1 MSFLSRLFRKTPS
14 PSAAPVAS
22 RPSASGPK
30 PDPVAPKPDAAARAI
45 ASAAE
50 ERSLQAAIDARDFQ
64 VLARLVVEGTSTKT
78 RQSAAHAID
87 DAEVLRQLVRD
98 TRGGNDKG
106 VYKILTTK
114 REQLLEQ
121 SRQREQLQAEI
132 AASAAALERHSQRP
146 HDVLYGSSLEQ
157 FERRWNAVADQ
168 ADPELR
174 ARVQQWVD
182 QSRTTIADHVREAEA
197 LAARN
202 QAAAEAAAEA
212 ARLRDQQMLE
222 SAAAAAESEQALE
235 AQQRALREKQQ
246 AEQQALRQIAGLV
259 RKAGDALSEGSTA
272 RAAGVRKAIDDKLA
286 GAPSLPPALAA
297 QIQQLDQRLLE
308 FQDWKRF
315 SVAPKRAELITEM
328 ELLVGADFE
337 PLALADKIK
346 SLRDEWRTLGKGVA
360 DGTDENLEAD
370 WQRFNDAAQKAY
382 LPCSEY
388 FAAQARIREDNL
400 RHRDAILARLTTFE
414 LEQDWSQPGDRIDWR
429 AIIKLLR
436 DAKEEWRQHT
446 PVERE
451 AGKLQQDK
459 FSAVTASL
467 QGRLD
472 AEYAR
477 NIKLK
482 ESLIARAQA
491 LIASD
496 DGRKAIETV
505 KDLQQKWR
513 LVGPVPREADQRLWT
528 AFRQH
533 SDAVFQK
540 RQQEFDA
547 FTASLEN
554 NKAQA
559 IAVCEKLEAFAALAH
574 QESAEHQGQLAELR
588 SAFEAL
594 GEFPRADTQ
603 ALRKRFDRGVERCE
617 AALARQRARDA
628 ERSWHDLFAA
638 ANQVRAYRLAVACNQ
653 DPQQVESLKQA
664 AEAFIT
670 AARRWPRNG
679 LEALRRNLARTDS
692 DDLAANETALR
703 MLCIRAE
710 ILTDVPTPPE
720 DQALRREYQL
730 QRLVQRMGQG
740 ARTDDAQ
747 LDALAIE
754 WVDVGP
760 VEASVHDP
768 LLQRFLRCRERGH
781 AKAA

>member
-22 RPSASGPK
+22 RPSASAPK
-30 PDPVAPKPDAAARAI
+30 PDPAAPKPDAAARAI

-64 VLARLVVEGTSTKT
+64 VLARLVVEGTSTKI

-400 RHRDAILARLTTFE
+400 RHREAILARLTTFE

-436 DAKEEWRQHT
+436 DAKE
-446 PVERE
+446 
-451 AGKLQQDK
+451 GL
-459 FSAVTASL
+459 
-467 QGRLD
+467 GRDL
-472 AEYAR
+472 
-477 NIKLK
+477 NGIIKTSK
-482 ESLIARAQA
+482 
-491 LIASD
+491 
-496 DGRKAIETV
+496 
-505 KDLQQKWR
+505 
-513 LVGPVPREADQRLWT
+513 
-528 AFRQH
+528 
-533 SDAVFQK
+533 
-540 RQQEFDA
+540 
-547 FTASLEN
+547 
-554 NKAQA
+554 
-559 IAVCEKLEAFAALAH
+559 
-574 QESAEHQGQLAELR
+574 
-588 SAFEAL
+588 
-594 GEFPRADTQ
+594 
-603 ALRKRFDRGVERCE
+603 
-617 AALARQRARDA
+617 
-628 ERSWHDLFAA
+628 
-638 ANQVRAYRLAVACNQ
+638 
-653 DPQQVESLKQA
+653 
-664 AEAFIT
+664 
-670 AARRWPRNG
+670 
-679 LEALRRNLARTDS
+679 
-692 DDLAANETALR
+692 
-703 MLCIRAE
+703 
-710 ILTDVPTPPE
+710 
-720 DQALRREYQL
+720 
-730 QRLVQRMGQG
+730 
-740 ARTDDAQ
+740 
-747 LDALAIE
+747 
-754 WVDVGP
+754 
-760 VEASVHDP
+760 
-768 LLQRFLRCRERGH
+768 
-781 AKAA
+781 